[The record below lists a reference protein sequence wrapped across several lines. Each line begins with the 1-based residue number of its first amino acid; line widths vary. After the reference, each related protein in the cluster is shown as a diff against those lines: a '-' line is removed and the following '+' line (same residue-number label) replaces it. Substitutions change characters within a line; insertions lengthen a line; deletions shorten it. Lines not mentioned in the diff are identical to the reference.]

1 MNIIVRF
8 YWQHDIDLVAL
19 KMHPDFDMSRQM
31 KRAVIAYAR
40 GDGDFSIPLPRSM
53 PYRVELDNCSIH
65 FRLNPGEDDDVIAV
79 MNGFRSGFRNSAL
92 KNIFRQYLEGSYMEP
107 FFNEQTYISK
117 TRVPNSGATEKT
129 SIRPSDPMKKAHVPA
144 TPSFNAD
151 GKTDMVEEAH
161 ISSDYQSEDMKDL
174 GFYQDEPED
183 PDVSENIVSAK
194 TNSMPDDP
202 VMDLAEEDTGY
213 EDGDTFDIFG
223 AVDSL
228 INQ

>member
-40 GDGDFSIPLPRSM
+40 GDADFSIPLPRSM
-53 PYRVELDNCSIH
+53 PYSVELDNCSIH
-65 FRLNPGEDDDVIAV
+65 FRLTPGEDDDVIAV

-107 FFNEQTYISK
+107 FFNVQTYIAK
-117 TRVPNSGATEKT
+117 TRVPTTGDSGKT
-129 SIRPSDPMKKAHVPA
+129 QHPVTPRKKTPVSAP
-144 TPSFNAD
+144 PSFNNDTQAV
-151 GKTDMVEEAH
+151 T
-161 ISSDYQSEDMKDL
+161 SSVPNDFQSEKEESHNSHPEKLDKTEEFISADM
-174 GFYQDEPED
+174 
-183 PDVSENIVSAK
+183 SSI
-194 TNSMPDDP
+194 PDDS

-213 EDGDTFDIFG
+213 ADGDTFDIFG
-223 AVDSL
+223 AVNSM